1 MRKISKDSYRTVD
14 KECESRL
21 VIERSEFI
29 AKVKRVK
36 REDEAKEWIKS
47 IKTEHRDATHNC
59 SAYVIGVD
67 REHQFYD
74 DNGEPHGTAGRPIL
88 GAIDSLE
95 LTNVAV
101 VVTRHFG
108 GKKLGVRGLIEAYGQ
123 VAHDALVASDPV
135 IVLITR
141 EVHIKADYKHVDRI
155 HYLIQEN
162 GAKILGETF
171 LVDVEIKVAIVRNQ
185 AEDFAGCIKAFA
197 KEVTVI

>member
-1 MRKISKDSYRTVD
+1 VRNISQDSYRTVD
-14 KECESRL
+14 KEDGSRL

-29 AKVKRVK
+29 AKVKRVE
-36 REDEAKEWIKS
+36 REDEAKDWIKAM
-47 IKTEHRDATHNC
+47 KAEHRDASHNC

-101 VVTRHFG
+101 VVTRYFG
-108 GKKLGVRGLIEAYGQ
+108 GKKLGVRGLIDAYGQ
-123 VAHDALVASDPV
+123 VARDALVASNPV
-135 IVLITR
+135 TVYITK

-155 HYLIQEN
+155 HYLIREN
-162 GAKILGETF
+162 DAQILGETF
-171 LVDVEIKVAIVRNQ
+171 FADVEIKVDIARNQ
-185 AEDFAGCIKAFA
+185 AENFAGCIKAFA
-197 KEVTVI
+197 KEVTII